1 MTKWLTLLL
10 AAAIGVLS
18 GPQLSK
24 AEQELAAPSAM
35 PYVTL
40 LDEFTLYA
48 SKDTRS
54 DEAIG
59 SLSAFQSVHLA
70 PIESNILLG
79 ITGMDKVPVMTWLG
93 VAWINLKE
101 GAYKYGQMELQ
112 EQKLTL
118 LEQETDLYDSA
129 SPMKTTQYKLSP
141 QTVQAVASISV
152 CDPYTPCYSND
163 KWYLIK
169 TSWLGDKWIRP
180 YHYAEKYKGSPVEG
194 MISIEQETEVYML
207 PFEKP
212 LTDEPKLSPQ
222 IVKPIEKYKQQ
233 ARMVPPSI
241 WYKVDTSKGLRWI
254 HADDS
259 HGLGFEGV
267 KKVDLKLDIP
277 VPFHYYKLPF
287 PYSDEL
293 PGPQLPQTVHAIGKI
308 DGWYFVVADGSGKW
322 INLAKEISSRLTGD
336 FDNDAKFGVKLSDVS
351 LELTAASIALDT
363 PYMDASLTTQELTFT
378 PQTVTASREW
388 KSPNGELWYYIH
400 TWQGAKWVRP

>member
-18 GPQLSK
+18 APQLSR

-48 SKDTRS
+48 SKNTRS
-54 DEAIG
+54 NEAIG

-70 PIESNILLG
+70 PIESSTLLG
-79 ITGMDKVPVMTWLG
+79 ITRMDKVPVMTWLG

-129 SPMKTTQYKLSP
+129 STMKKTEYKLSP
-141 QTVQAVASISV
+141 QTVQAIASISV

-180 YHYAEKYKGSPVEG
+180 YHYAEKYKGSQVEG

-212 LTDEPKLSPQ
+212 LTDEPKLPPQ
-222 IVKPIEKYKQQ
+222 IVKPIEKYNQQ

-241 WYKVDTSKGLRWI
+241 WYKVDTSKGIRWI

-267 KKVDLKLDIP
+267 EKVDLNLDIP
-277 VPFHYYKLPF
+277 VPFHYFKLPF
-287 PYSDEL
+287 PYSVEL
-293 PGPQLPQTVHAIGKI
+293 PELQQPQTVHAIGELH
-308 DGWYFVVADGSGKW
+308 GWYFVVSDGSGKW
-322 INLAKEISSRLTGD
+322 INLAKEISSHLTGD
-336 FDNDAKFGVKLSDVS
+336 FDNDAKFGVKLNDVS

-363 PYMDASLTTQELTFT
+363 PLTTHVLTFT

-388 KSPNGELWYYIH
+388 KSPNGEMWYYIH
-400 TWQGAKWVRP
+400 TWLGAKWVRI